1 MKKILA
7 KIFETIGKNT
17 LLQYALLAAYIVL
30 STLWVYSSRDSVFG
44 FVVFIGT
51 VLAVYYA
58 KIPQKA
64 KLGFGILILG
74 FLIPFIGMNNLYYLD
89 VTTQIL
95 IYIALALGLNIV
107 VGFSGLFNLGYAA
120 FYAVGAY
127 LWAEFGSSQ
136 ASNWI
141 SWAQF
146 PLNGNWFWI
155 FILLGIT
162 VTALVGVLLGLPVL
176 KVKGDYLALV
186 TLGFAEIVR
195 LMFNNLDKPINFTN
209 GPKGITSI
217 QPPAILGMKL
227 DAPIDYYFIALLMIL
242 LIVIVTKRL
251 EHSRIG
257 RSWAAIR
264 DDEVAA
270 KAMGVEIVKTKLLAF
285 AYGAAFAGAMG
296 VIFAAKQ
303 TYVDPTSFTFMESF
317 MILAMV
323 ILGGIGSVP
332 GAIVGAT
339 ALVVLQLQLLKGLSD
354 FCNQL
359 RVSGILNLPSQLEP
373 AKYERFVLGILMV
386 LMMLFRPQGII
397 PAEES
402 HITIDEEE
410 ESEPGMGLTAGDTV
424 KAGN

>member
-1 MKKILA
+1 MKKI
-7 KIFETIGKNT
+7 FEIIGKNPM
-17 LLQYALLAAYIVL
+17 LQYALLIAYIAL
-30 STLWVYSSRDSVFG
+30 STMWVYNSPDSVFG

-51 VLAVYYA
+51 MLAVYYA
-58 KIPQKA
+58 QIPNLA
-64 KLGFGILILG
+64 KLGFGILIMG
-74 FLIPFIGMNNLYYLD
+74 ILIPFIGAGNLYYLD
-89 VTTQIL
+89 VSTQIL
-95 IYIALALGLNIV
+95 IYVALALGLNIV
-107 VGFSGLFNLGYAA
+107 IGFSGLFNLGYAA

-127 LWAEFGSSQ
+127 LWALFGSTQ
-136 ASNWI
+136 AANFI
-141 SWAQF
+141 HWAHF

-155 FILLGIT
+155 FILIGIT
-162 VTALVGVLLGLPVL
+162 VTAGVGVLLGLPVL
-176 KVKGDYLALV
+176 KIKGDYLALV

-195 LMFNNLDKPINFTN
+195 LLFNNLDKPINITN

-217 QPPAILGMKL
+217 QPPALFGMTL
-227 DAPIDYYFIALLMIL
+227 DKPIDYYFITILMII

-257 RSWAAIR
+257 RAWAAIR

-270 KAMGVEIVKTKLLAF
+270 KAMGVEVVKAKLLAF

-317 MILAMV
+317 MILAMI
-323 ILGGIGSVP
+323 ILGGTGSIP

-354 FCNQL
+354 FFNQL
-359 RVSGILNLPSQLEP
+359 RVNGILNLPSQLEP
-373 AKYERFVLGILMV
+373 AKYERLILGILMV
-386 LMMLFRPQGII
+386 VMMIFRPQGII

-402 HITIDEEE
+402 HITIDEDEGSKPVVGVSSGE
-410 ESEPGMGLTAGDTV
+410 TAGS
-424 KAGN
+424 